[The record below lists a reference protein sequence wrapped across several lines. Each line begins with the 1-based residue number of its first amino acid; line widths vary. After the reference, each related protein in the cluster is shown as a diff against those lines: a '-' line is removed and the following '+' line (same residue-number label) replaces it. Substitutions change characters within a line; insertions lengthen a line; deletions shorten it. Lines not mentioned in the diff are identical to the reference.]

1 MSNTVI
7 LTETKLYETAG
18 KSPVTLEVIIGN
30 ADIGGTFVA
39 FAGTA
44 LEPNPGTNDTWTIG
58 TPGEDMRYKLLV
70 CTTNVKDINPQ
81 TNKTSVTY
89 KLSGGA
95 KSQSFP
101 FSIGVRQ
108 DGGYA
113 MYSITFAF
121 I

>member
-18 KSPVTLEVIIGN
+18 KAPITLEVSIGN
-30 ADIGGTFVA
+30 ADVGGTFVA
-39 FAGTA
+39 FDGNDVNPQ
-44 LEPNPGTNDTWTIG
+44 PNGTWTIG
-58 TPGEDMRYKLLV
+58 TAGEDLRYKLLV

-95 KSQSFP
+95 ESQKFP
-101 FSIGVRQ
+101 FSIDVLQ
-108 DGGYA
+108 YGGYA
-113 MYSITFAF
+113 IYFITFAF